1 MKVFTHMNGI
11 PNRSVTELMVMDM
24 DTVATAVFEFS

>member
-1 MKVFTHMNGI
+1 MKVFTHKNGI
-11 PNRSVTELMVMDM
+11 SNRSVIELMVMDM